1 MSDKDLEKKVGQLLC
16 VGIPE
21 KQVSTNDLKLL
32 NRVGVGGAI
41 LFKKNYESVAQLVE
55 LTNSLQ
61 KGVAAE
67 AYRAL
72 PLFIGVDQE
81 GGRVQRFGDPFT
93 IFPAMAKVGALNSA
107 KTAFEVG
114 YVLGKELAA
123 AGINLNFAPVVDVPL
138 NMEAPGLG
146 DRVFSVDPEVVAA
159 MGSAVVRGIQK
170 GGCVGVLKHFPGHGS
185 ANVDSHE
192 DLPICKKTVEE
203 FEALDWIPFRKCL
216 RARAEAVMSAHIMV
230 PAIDASK
237 PATFSRKI
245 LQDYL
250 RKELRHQKIIF
261 SDDLEMG
268 AISKRYAL
276 KDAAFLAIDAG
287 CDMILI
293 CHDYAQIEDVWQHL
307 VNAFKTG
314 ALSEKKLDESLV
326 RIEDVKKKYLLPLK
340 YASKELATA
349 MIGAPVFKAVAS
361 AIVEGK
367 TVENGPS
374 TQAAQ

>member
-1 MSDKDLEKKVGQLLC
+1 MSDKELEKKVGQLLC

-21 KQVSTNDLKLL
+21 KQVSTNDLKVL
-32 NRVGVGGAI
+32 NRVGVGGVI

-114 YVLGKELAA
+114 YVLGKELSA

-146 DRVFSVDPEVVAA
+146 DRVFSIDPEVVAA

-203 FEALDWIPFRKCL
+203 FEALDWIPFRK
-216 RARAEAVMSAHIMV
+216 RFVTPVVEE
-230 PAIDASK
+230 
-237 PATFSRKI
+237 
-245 LQDYL
+245 
-250 RKELRHQKIIF
+250 ELK
-261 SDDLEMG
+261 
-268 AISKRYAL
+268 
-276 KDAAFLAIDAG
+276 
-287 CDMILI
+287 
-293 CHDYAQIEDVWQHL
+293 V
-307 VNAFKTG
+307 
-314 ALSEKKLDESLV
+314 
-326 RIEDVKKKYLLPLK
+326 
-340 YASKELATA
+340 
-349 MIGAPVFKAVAS
+349 
-361 AIVEGK
+361 
-367 TVENGPS
+367 
-374 TQAAQ
+374 